1 MLFASKEFLFFFLP
15 LALLIF
21 HGARHIANG
30 KIAVNILIIFSL
42 IFYSWW
48 EVEFLFLLLLS
59 VSLNYLFLRLILLNS
74 SKLILA
80 VALLFNLGLL
90 AYFKYRN
97 FLIENIEL
105 LFTGSSNS
113 FENLGT
119 ILIPLGISFYTF
131 QQIAMLI
138 DAKDGTI
145 KTSPPFLHF
154 VQFITFFPQLIA
166 GPIVLFKEVRDQIE
180 GLQKN
185 QFDGLA
191 VFGPGVA
198 VFSFGLFKKVCL
210 ADTIAPFADLA
221 FDSHQIIST
230 LEAWAGSV
238 AYSLQLY
245 FDFSG
250 YSDMAVGL
258 GLMFGMRLPFNF
270 DTPFRARNMTNF
282 WKSWH
287 ITMTRFFMLY
297 VYSPIALRLGRFAQ
311 FSLKNVFL
319 IFFITVLTP
328 TIFTFVLSG
337 LWHGAGWTFIMFG
350 CVNGLALVLNNGW
363 RILKMPKLPFL
374 ISWFLTMLSVIIS
387 FVYFRSESIEA
398 AHNFITAMFSID
410 HFFFPN
416 WLELFAEE
424 IGAPWKSLPVLS
436 SGSYSVKFFIILVIL
451 SVLSLTMPNL
461 SKSYEQ
467 LKPSW
472 TLASAIAFMLIMSVG
487 FLDRPK
493 VFLYFQF

>member
-1 MLFASKEFLFFFLP
+1 MLFASKEFLFLFLP
-15 LALLIF
+15 LALLAF
-21 HGARHIANG
+21 HGARHISNG
-30 KIAVNILIIFSL
+30 KIAVNTLIIFSL
-42 IFYSWW
+42 IYYSWW
-48 EVEFLFLLLLS
+48 EIEFLFLLLLS

-80 VALLFNLGLL
+80 MGLLFNLGLL

-105 LFTGSSNS
+105 LFIGSSNS
-113 FENLGT
+113 FENLGS

-131 QQIAMLI
+131 QQIAILI

-191 VFGPGVA
+191 VFGPGLA

-328 TIFTFVLSG
+328 TIFTFILSG
-337 LWHGAGWTFIMFG
+337 LWHGAGWTFVMFG

-363 RILKMPKLPFL
+363 RILKMPKLPF
-374 ISWFLTMLSVIIS
+374 
-387 FVYFRSESIEA
+387 
-398 AHNFITAMFSID
+398 
-410 HFFFPN
+410 
-416 WLELFAEE
+416 
-424 IGAPWKSLPVLS
+424 
-436 SGSYSVKFFIILVIL
+436 
-451 SVLSLTMPNL
+451 
-461 SKSYEQ
+461 
-467 LKPSW
+467 
-472 TLASAIAFMLIMSVG
+472 
-487 FLDRPK
+487 
-493 VFLYFQF
+493 

>member
-15 LALLIF
+15 LALLAF
-21 HGARHIANG
+21 HGVRQISNG
-30 KIAVNILIIFSL
+30 KIAVNVLILFSL

-48 EVEFLFLLLLS
+48 KIEFLVLLIIS
-59 VSLNYLFLRLILLNS
+59 VSLNYVFLRLILLNS
-74 SKLILA
+74 SKLTLTMG
-80 VALLFNLGLL
+80 LLFNLSLL

-105 LFTGSSNS
+105 LFLGSSS
-113 FENLGT
+113 SIEIFGT
-119 ILIPLGISFYTF
+119 VLIPLGISFYTF

-138 DAKDGTI
+138 DAQDGTI
-145 KTSPPFLHF
+145 KTPPTFLHF

-166 GPIVLFKEVRDQIE
+166 GPIVLFREVRGQIE
-180 GLQKN
+180 DLQKN
-185 QFDGLA
+185 QFDGLTM
-191 VFGPGVA
+191 FGSGLVI
-198 VFSFGLFKKVCL
+198 FSFGLFKKVCL
-210 ADTIAPFADLA
+210 ADTIAPFADHA
-221 FDSHQIIST
+221 FNSHQIIST
-230 LEAWAGSV
+230 LEAWAGSI

-258 GLMFGMRLPFNF
+258 GLMFGVRLPFNF

-282 WKSWH
+282 WKAWH

-297 VYSPIALRLGRFAQ
+297 VYSPIALRLGRYAQ

-319 IFFITVLTP
+319 VFLFTVLTP
-328 TIFTFVLSG
+328 TLFTFLLSG
-337 LWHGAGWTFIMFG
+337 LWHGAGWTFVMFG

-363 RILKMPKLPFL
+363 RMLKMPKLPFL
-374 ISWFLTMLSVIIS
+374 ISWFLTMFCVLIS
-387 FVYFRSESIEA
+387 FVYFRSESIQA

-424 IGAPWKSLPVLS
+424 MGVPWRSLPVLS
-436 SGSYSVKFFIILVIL
+436 SGSYSVKFLIILVIL
-451 SVLSLTMPNL
+451 SVLSVTLPNL
-461 SKSYEQ
+461 SKCYEE

-472 TLASAIAFMLIMSVG
+472 TLASAIAFMLIMSAG